1 MRSIFY
7 FLPLLVSVACA
18 LPVEDGGRLSRY
30 RYKTTSFTDVDG
42 NTLEDS
48 YSNEGA
54 ELNDEPLYIV
64 TNEGQLKLM
73 NGQEPD
79 VREAYDVY
87 NPVENIHQH
96 AGRINDQAETY
107 IEPLEQ
113 NAVEN
118 EVALI
123 PEMMNDEVEEME
135 SLPVDFGVAE
145 LQTPAEEIVMPEE
158 DIYYAEDDGLSDD
171 YYEA

>member
-1 MRSIFY
+1 MHIFTP
-7 FLPLLVSVACA
+7 FLWFA
-18 LPVEDGGRLSRY
+18 
-30 RYKTTSFTDVDG
+30 
-42 NTLEDS
+42 
-48 YSNEGA
+48 A

-113 NAVEN
+113 NGE
-118 EVALI
+118 
-123 PEMMNDEVEEME
+123 
-135 SLPVDFGVAE
+135 
-145 LQTPAEEIVMPEE
+145 
-158 DIYYAEDDGLSDD
+158 
-171 YYEA
+171 

>member
-1 MRSIFY
+1 MHTEIKLETFALFLRKVHCWQLHIFTP
-7 FLPLLVSVACA
+7 FLWLA
-18 LPVEDGGRLSRY
+18 
-30 RYKTTSFTDVDG
+30 
-42 NTLEDS
+42 
-48 YSNEGA
+48 A

-113 NAVEN
+113 NGE
-118 EVALI
+118 
-123 PEMMNDEVEEME
+123 
-135 SLPVDFGVAE
+135 
-145 LQTPAEEIVMPEE
+145 
-158 DIYYAEDDGLSDD
+158 
-171 YYEA
+171 